1 MPMPIWQII
10 EGSDSE
16 ASTVMKAG
24 LPLLRLTLTP
34 RASKERMG
42 DMVEEVV
49 AEVVEVTAVVA
60 AAGMDLMV
68 QQDEE
73 KLGMMQHLW

>member
-1 MPMPIWQII
+1 M
-10 EGSDSE
+10 GSDSE

-42 DMVEEVV
+42 DVVEEVV
-49 AEVVEVTAVVA
+49 MEVAEVTAVVTA
-60 AAGMDLMV
+60 VGADLMV

-73 KLGMMQHLW
+73 KPETMQHLW